1 LAGNIVAHELEIR
14 KSVDQEHDNTEPIV
28 VQPEKDQSS
37 MIVAGAIVIALA
49 AIVVIVWA
57 VLRTSMPGE
66 SSAEAGFAR
75 DMSEHHDQAVEM
87 ALIIQQ
93 RAENEDL
100 RFIATDMM
108 LLQQAQ
114 IGQMRGWLDI
124 WELHPSSEGT
134 KMEWMGHPTTGRMP
148 GMASPE
154 QISELETLPVEEA
167 QDRFLELMIIH
178 HQAGVEMADAIM
190 ERTDNEAVLA
200 LANGISQSQ
209 TSEIENLQRMR
220 ERLGLERI
228 DVQPQIHDDHD
239 D

>member
-1 LAGNIVAHELEIR
+1 M
-14 KSVDQEHDNTEPIV
+14 DQENGNTEQIV
-28 VQPEKDQSS
+28 VQPGNDRAS
-37 MIVAGAIVIALA
+37 MIIAGAIVIALA
-49 AIVVIVWA
+49 AIVVVVWA
-57 VLRTSMPGE
+57 VLRTSSPGE
-66 SSAEAGFAR
+66 SSVEAGFAR
-75 DMSEHHDQAVEM
+75 DMSEHHDQAVQM

-93 RAENEDL
+93 RTENEEL
-100 RFIATDMM
+100 RFITTDMM

-154 QISELETLPVEEA
+154 EIRELETLPVEEA
-167 QDRFLELMIIH
+167 QDHFLQLMIIH

-228 DVQPQIHDDHD
+228 DVPQQIHDDHD